1 MTTILP
7 TTILVVDDEPAI
19 LRALRAGLEAR
30 GYSVLTAISGQQ
42 AIDVTALEAPD
53 LIVLDL
59 NLPDIDG
66 VEVCRRIRGW
76 ARMPI
81 VVLSAEGSERRK
93 VLALDEGADDY
104 VTKPFS
110 MPELLARIRV
120 ALRNR
125 RPAGADE
132 AALDQS
138 VLAVGDLQV
147 DIARHEVTVA
157 AGPHERRL
165 VDLTP
170 KEFAFLAL
178 LARWPG
184 RVLTHRAILQEVW
197 GPEYGTETQYLR
209 VYASQLRKKLDEDP
223 ERPRLITEPGVGYRL
238 VDPTDPPG

>member
-1 MTTILP
+1 MRHRFGALP
-7 TTILVVDDEPAI
+7 VTTILVVDDEPAI

-30 GYSVLTAISGQQ
+30 GYSVLTATTGQQ
-42 AIDVTALEAPD
+42 AIDLTALEAPD
-53 LIVLDL
+53 LVVLDL

-76 ARMPI
+76 AHMPI

-125 RPAGADE
+125 SPAGGPDG
-132 AALDQS
+132 AAVDQS
-138 VLAVGDLQV
+138 VLAVGDLRIDV
-147 DIARHEVTVA
+147 ARHEVTVA
-157 AGPHERRL
+157 AGPQERRL

-170 KEFAFLAL
+170 KEFALLAL

-197 GPEYGTETQYLR
+197 APSTAPRPNTCGSMPASCARSSTTTPSGP
-209 VYASQLRKKLDEDP
+209 A
-223 ERPRLITEPGVGYRL
+223 
-238 VDPTDPPG
+238 